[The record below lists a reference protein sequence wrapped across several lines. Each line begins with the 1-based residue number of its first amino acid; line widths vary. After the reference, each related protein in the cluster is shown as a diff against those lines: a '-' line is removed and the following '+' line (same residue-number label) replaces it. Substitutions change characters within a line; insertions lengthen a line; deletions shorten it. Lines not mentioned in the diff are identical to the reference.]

1 MTVGILLVTHD
12 HLGQTLLDIVEQA
25 YTNLDMPVRTLPIY
39 PDTDPQLCIEVARK
53 LVQELDQD
61 DGVLVLT
68 DIFGATPANI
78 AQQLISD
85 KVYIIHGVSLPMLF
99 RLFNYPHLPLS
110 ELVDKAIAAGHD
122 GIMHQP

>member
-1 MTVGILLVTHD
+1 M
-12 HLGQTLLDIVEQA
+12 LDIVEQA

-39 PDTDPQLCIEVARK
+39 PDTDPAICIEKARA
-53 LVQELDQD
+53 LVKSLDQQ

-78 AQQLISD
+78 AQQLLGENVI
-85 KVYIIHGVSLPMLF
+85 VLHGLSLPMLF
-99 RLFNYPHLPLS
+99 RIFNYPTLSLS
-110 ELVDKAIAAGHD
+110 ELLDKAIAAGHD